1 MDNSNFEIISFY
13 KFINLKLINKLKDEL
28 YIICKKNSILGTVIL
43 SKEGVNGMLAGS
55 KDSIELITS
64 FFIKHG
70 VLIDDFKFSSSATK
84 PFHRLR
90 IKIKKEIIS
99 LGHPELSNPNELV
112 GKYVEPEDWNKLIE
126 EENVV
131 LIDTRNKYETS
142 IGTFKNAIVPPL
154 RNFKEFPN
162 FIKKNDLNKNSKI
175 AMFCTGGIRCEKASS
190 YLLKSG
196 FKEVLHLHGG
206 IIKYLETV
214 PSEDSKWEGECF
226 VFDNR
231 VSVEQ
236 NLKQGT
242 YLNCNGCGEPL
253 KKEEVLSPKYRKGV
267 SCPKCYDS
275 LTKEKIQKSSERQKQ
290 IELSKLRGE
299 VHIGE

>member
-43 SKEGVNGMLAGS
+43 SKEGVNGMWAGC

-70 VLIDDFKFSSSATK
+70 VLIYYFKFSSSVTK

-131 LIDTRNKYETS
+131 LI
-142 IGTFKNAIVPPL
+142 
-154 RNFKEFPN
+154 
-162 FIKKNDLNKNSKI
+162 
-175 AMFCTGGIRCEKASS
+175 
-190 YLLKSG
+190 
-196 FKEVLHLHGG
+196 
-206 IIKYLETV
+206 
-214 PSEDSKWEGECF
+214 
-226 VFDNR
+226 
-231 VSVEQ
+231 
-236 NLKQGT
+236 
-242 YLNCNGCGEPL
+242 
-253 KKEEVLSPKYRKGV
+253 LS
-267 SCPKCYDS
+267 
-275 LTKEKIQKSSERQKQ
+275 LI
-290 IELSKLRGE
+290 
-299 VHIGE
+299 HI